1 MASIA
6 AAAPAAHAPSSGAS
20 SGLARLP
27 FLLAAI
33 GGFGALIGILF
44 PSLQK
49 QFAFSW
55 LLAFM
60 FYLSIML
67 GALFL
72 VILHHIFDAQWSVPI
87 RRITEHLSCSA
98 PVMAVLFV
106 PILFNALFAGPDK
119 ALFAWM
125 HADASHDHAL
135 YAKKALFNK
144 PTWVVVSILL
154 FVVWHYLTTGLRKA
168 SLEQDRTGAASCTH
182 RMRFLSALGIFL
194 FAVTL
199 TLGAIL
205 WMKSLQWQWF
215 STMYGVYYFAG
226 SVWLTLGTVYVITI
240 HLARGHGPLS
250 SVVQPVTF
258 HDIGKLFFAFTV
270 FYAYIHFSQYFLIW
284 NAAMPEET
292 FWYVLREQGSWWEV
306 GLLIL
311 FGHFFLP
318 FLLLLRIDTKMS
330 LTVMGPMIA
339 WAWLMHYVDMTFN
352 VMPVRYPE
360 GLHLTLWD
368 PLLWGGMAV
377 FLGWRWWLDFQKYP
391 AWPQKH
397 PRLKEAV
404 THHEIPAPGEAAAHH

>member
-270 FYAYIHFSQYFLIW
+270 FYAYIAFSQYFLIW
-284 NAAMPEET
+284 NAHIPEET
-292 FWYVLREQGSWWEV
+292 FWYVLREKGSWWSI
-306 GLLIL
+306 GMLMI

-330 LTVMGPMIA
+330 FTVMLPLAI
-339 WAWLMHYVDMTFN
+339 WAWLMHFCDLSFN
-352 VMPVRYPE
+352 IMPVMHPD
-360 GLHLTLWD
+360 GFVVH
-368 PLLWGGMAV
+368 
-377 FLGWRWWLDFQKYP
+377 WLDLACMALMGGVLATWFIRNFNAHP
-391 AWPQKH
+391 PFPQKD
-397 PRLKEAV
+397 PRMAECLGI
-404 THHEIPAPGEAAAHH
+404 HLPAAKPHGGAH